1 MTTSTDRQW
10 LAESAEGLDP
20 ARRLLHHVS
29 EEVLAFAVE
38 REHVARTLLG
48 VKNLLEPPSA
58 FLRPGI
64 LLPALW
70 RTALS
75 LLGVRKDPPH
85 PRAGARPTDVGCFRA
100 PARQTSSA
108 NLVPFFRSGALG
120 LPVSIVLLLM
130 LIVTLSLVAGNL

>member
-70 RTALS
+70 RTTLS
-75 LLGVRKDPPH
+75 LLGVRKDSPH
-85 PRAGARPTDVGCFRA
+85 ALGPEPGQPTSGVSGLRQDKRRAR
-100 PARQTSSA
+100 TS
-108 NLVPFFRSGALG
+108 FRS
-120 LPVSIVLLLM
+120 SDQER
-130 LIVTLSLVAGNL
+130 